1 MCEVYLTVLS
11 ENMFS
16 RVLTVF
22 ALALAV
28 AATNC
33 PNCPATDLLGNTLVA
48 ASGGTRGTPRFC
60 GYVHIPMSLSSRL
73 IINLTSVGTP
83 PTQPGLQSNASTLC
97 VNFFYI
103 G

>member
-1 MCEVYLTVLS
+1 
-11 ENMFS
+11 MFS

-60 GYVHIPMSLSSRL
+60 GYSPDATWPSIKCFYTYDTGAGFGPD
-73 IINLTSVGTP
+73 
-83 PTQPGLQSNASTLC
+83 ASC
-97 VNFFYI
+97 PAVAPI
-103 G
+103 ADVC